1 MPDKSNI
8 QYIVTLLDNIESIKI
23 QIPPSGKLSLGSIT
37 NEITD
42 SNKND
47 VFAFFQNL
55 VKNLYL
61 VFHYP
66 QLVDNQVID
75 FKVDGPRVE
84 PTIENTDRIL
94 NYIYSS
100 DIPTKKAALNNKTF
114 VKTLLSSYGITK
126 QQFVKLKMLL
136 DEIATIDNVDI
147 FLNKMNDKC
156 EEYDNLITNNALL
169 TFGGNNKKSKGGNNN
184 NNNKKSNKRQN
195 KQQRKNKS
203 LKRKN

>member
-23 QIPPSGKLSLGSIT
+23 QILPSGKLSLGSIT

-66 QLVDNQVID
+66 QLVDNKVID

-100 DIPTKKAALNNKTF
+100 DIPTKKADLNNKTF

-147 FLNKMNDKC
+147 FLKKMNETC
-156 EEYDNLITNNALL
+156 EGYETLINNSNTF
-169 TFGGNNKKSKGGNNN
+169 TFGGNNKKSKGGNN